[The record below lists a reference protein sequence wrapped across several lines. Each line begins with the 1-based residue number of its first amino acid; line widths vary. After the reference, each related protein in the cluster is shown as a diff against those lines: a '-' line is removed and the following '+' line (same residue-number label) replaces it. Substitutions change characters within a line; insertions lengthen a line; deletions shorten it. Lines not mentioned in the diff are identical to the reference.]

1 MQQVGFFV
9 STTFKDSWELFK
21 KEWISIYAVQAVP
34 FVVAIVYSMLV
45 TNFDEQSLIALLLN
59 LSYMVAQFIVSVG
72 VVKGFLEISRG
83 KKVTIETFKSVAPY
97 TLKFIAVQ
105 ILMMLIVLGGLILFI
120 IPGIIFSIKYMF
132 APYLV
137 VDKGLGP
144 IEALKE
150 SARMTDGVK
159 WDLLGFLAAVSVLAY
174 MGILALFV
182 GLLVTLPVATVA
194 YVMVYN
200 HLLKRVK

>member
-1 MQQVGFFV
+1 MQQVGFFI
-9 STTFKDSWELFK
+9 STTFKDAWELFK
-21 KEWISIYAVQAVP
+21 KEWISLYAVQAAP
-34 FVVAIVYSMLV
+34 LVVAILYTMLV
-45 TNFDEQSLIALLLN
+45 SNFDEQSGIALLLN
-59 LSYMVAQFIVSVG
+59 LSYIVAQFIISVG
-72 VVKGFLEISRG
+72 VIKGLIEISRG

-105 ILMMLIVLGGLILFI
+105 ILMMLIILGGFILFI
-120 IPGIIFSIKYMF
+120 IPGVIFSIKYMF

-137 VDKGLGP
+137 ADKGLGP

-159 WDLLGFLAAVSVLAY
+159 WDIVGFLVATTMLAY
-174 MGILALFV
+174 LGILALFV

-194 YVMVYN
+194 YILLYN
-200 HLLKRVK
+200 QLLKRVK